1 MGILLLLSLVVVSAT
16 VLVVLNLIIMKFT
29 KPHLDY
35 RVLTLS
41 LSVVLPCFAGFLRLI
56 NVFGDI
62 VPTAFIDGAI
72 YAVAIPLLLAF
83 GGVFSEE
90 EEEEEV

>member
-1 MGILLLLSLVVVSAT
+1 MSIVMLLSLVVVSVT
-16 VLVVLNLIIMKFT
+16 VLVVVNLIIMKFT

-35 RVLTLS
+35 MVLTLS
-41 LSVVLPCFAGFLRLI
+41 LSIFLPCFAGFLRLI
-56 NVFGDI
+56 NIFGDI

-83 GGVFSEE
+83 GGVFSERKE
-90 EEEEEV
+90 EE